1 MPATS
6 QLERL
11 ISMTAISVP
20 SGWRG
25 VRHRLRSFNFC
36 MGRSIGSH
44 QRRWIQ
50 YPRRR
55 PIASLFYEFCL
66 DEAVPADHLVRKIDA
81 VLAADLVG
89 GEGFAVDASL
99 IAADANKQRSIPGSE
114 WQKPRDPERASRA
127 VKEYMATLDD
137 AAFGA
142 A

>member
-55 PIASLFYEFCL
+55 PIASLL
-66 DEAVPADHLVRKIDA
+66 AGLAPAGMAALLA
-81 VLAADLVG
+81 GLSPALLAGLAPAGMAALLAGLSPAGMAASLAARS
-89 GEGFAVDASL
+89 FATE
-99 IAADANKQRSIPGSE
+99 P
-114 WQKPRDPERASRA
+114 SRA
-127 VKEYMATLDD
+127 KIYRCPLCAESEHSRHESE
-137 AAFGA
+137 
-142 A
+142 